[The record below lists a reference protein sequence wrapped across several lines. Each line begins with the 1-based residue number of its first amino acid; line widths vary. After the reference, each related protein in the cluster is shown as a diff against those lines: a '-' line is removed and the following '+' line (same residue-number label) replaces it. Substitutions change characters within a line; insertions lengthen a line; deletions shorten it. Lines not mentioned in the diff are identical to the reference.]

1 MATKKLRT
9 RDELININ
17 KCLYEILSHT
27 LYTVLAVCM
36 GGLEGQMMKKYEIIY
51 ADPAWQYKTKESL
64 AKTSILNG
72 ELNTHYGTM
81 TIAELGGL
89 PLGSI
94 SDKNSMLFMWVVS
107 PMLDDG
113 IELMKKWGFKYSTI
127 AFIWHKQR
135 ANPGHYTMS
144 ECEICLVGRRG
155 KIPTPR
161 GARNV
166 RQFLSEMR
174 GKHSAKPTEIR
185 KRIET
190 MFPTQTKLEMFAR
203 QSAEGWDT
211 WGNEVEN
218 SIDLSP
224 YYR

>member
-1 MATKKLRT
+1 
-9 RDELININ
+9 
-17 KCLYEILSHT
+17 
-27 LYTVLAVCM
+27 
-36 GGLEGQMMKKYEIIY
+36 
-51 ADPAWQYKTKESL
+51 
-64 AKTSILNG
+64 
-72 ELNTHYGTM
+72 M
-81 TIAELGGL
+81 TIDELGGL
-89 PLGSI
+89 PLESI

-135 ANPGHYTMS
+135 SNPGHYTMS

-185 KRIET
+185 NRIEL

-203 QSAEGWDT
+203 QSAEGWDA

-218 SIDLSP
+218 SIDISP

>member
-1 MATKKLRT
+1 
-9 RDELININ
+9 
-17 KCLYEILSHT
+17 
-27 LYTVLAVCM
+27 M
-36 GGLEGQMMKKYEIIY
+36 GGLEAQKMKKYEIIY

-185 KRIET
+185 NRIEL

-203 QSAEGWDT
+203 QSAKGWDA

>member
-1 MATKKLRT
+1 M
-9 RDELININ
+9 
-17 KCLYEILSHT
+17 SSS
-27 LYTVLAVCM
+27 
-36 GGLEGQMMKKYEIIY
+36 GLKAQTMKKYEIIY

-64 AKTSILNG
+64 AKKSILNG
-72 ELNTHYGTM
+72 KLNTHYGTM

-166 RQFLSEMR
+166 RQFLSEMC
-174 GKHSAKPTEIR
+174 GKHSAKPIEIR
-185 KRIET
+185 KRIEL

-203 QSAEGWDT
+203 QSAAGWDV
-211 WGNEVEN
+211 WGNKVEN

>member
-1 MATKKLRT
+1 
-9 RDELININ
+9 
-17 KCLYEILSHT
+17 
-27 LYTVLAVCM
+27 M
-36 GGLEGQMMKKYEIIY
+36 GGLKAQTMKKYEIIY

-72 ELNTHYGTM
+72 KLNTHYETM

-89 PLGSI
+89 PLESI

-174 GKHSAKPTEIR
+174 GKHSAKPIEIR
-185 KRIET
+185 KRIEL

-203 QSAEGWDT
+203 QSAVGWDA

-224 YYR
+224 YCR

>member
-1 MATKKLRT
+1 
-9 RDELININ
+9 
-17 KCLYEILSHT
+17 
-27 LYTVLAVCM
+27 M
-36 GGLEGQMMKKYEIIY
+36 GGLEAQRMKKYEIIY

-161 GARNV
+161 GVRNV

-185 KRIET
+185 NRIEL
-190 MFPTQTKLEMFAR
+190 MFPTQKKLEMFAR
-203 QSAEGWDT
+203 QSAKGWDA

>member
-1 MATKKLRT
+1 
-9 RDELININ
+9 
-17 KCLYEILSHT
+17 
-27 LYTVLAVCM
+27 M
-36 GGLEGQMMKKYEIIY
+36 GGLEAQKMKKYEIIY

-174 GKHSAKPTEIR
+174 EKHSAKPTEIR
-185 KRIET
+185 NRIEL

-203 QSAEGWDT
+203 QSAKGWDA

>member
-1 MATKKLRT
+1 
-9 RDELININ
+9 
-17 KCLYEILSHT
+17 
-27 LYTVLAVCM
+27 
-36 GGLEGQMMKKYEIIY
+36 MKKYDIIY
-51 ADPAWQYKTKESL
+51 ADLAWQYKTKESL

-72 ELNTHYGTM
+72 KLNTHYGTM

-174 GKHSAKPTEIR
+174 GKHSAKPIEIR
-185 KRIET
+185 KRIEL

-203 QSAEGWDT
+203 QSAEGWDA

-224 YYR
+224 YYRQQLAKRNT

>member
-1 MATKKLRT
+1 
-9 RDELININ
+9 
-17 KCLYEILSHT
+17 
-27 LYTVLAVCM
+27 M
-36 GGLEGQMMKKYEIIY
+36 GGLRAKTMKKYEIIY

-64 AKTSILNG
+64 AKKSILNG

-127 AFIWHKQR
+127 AFIWYKQR

-174 GKHSAKPTEIR
+174 GKHSAKPPEIR
-185 KRIET
+185 KRIEL

-203 QSAEGWDT
+203 QSSEGWDA

>member
-1 MATKKLRT
+1 
-9 RDELININ
+9 
-17 KCLYEILSHT
+17 
-27 LYTVLAVCM
+27 M
-36 GGLEGQMMKKYEIIY
+36 GGLETQTMKKYEIIY

-89 PLGSI
+89 PLKSI

-174 GKHSAKPTEIR
+174 GRHSAKPTEIR
-185 KRIET
+185 KRIEA

-203 QSAEGWDT
+203 HSADGWDV